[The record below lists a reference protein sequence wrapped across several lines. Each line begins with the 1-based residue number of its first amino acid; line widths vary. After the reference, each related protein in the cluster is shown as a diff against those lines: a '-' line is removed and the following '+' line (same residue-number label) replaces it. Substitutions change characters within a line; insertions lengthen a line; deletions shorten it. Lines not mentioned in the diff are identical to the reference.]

1 MADRGEPK
9 ASCPE
14 WHADGTAGE
23 TDRGSRLAATPRA
36 RAKGEARPRRHGLV
50 GKPPEAARQICPNEP
65 FTTLGVRR
73 IIRRGAGLQ
82 PGEARASGH
91 GGGCRMKRPVLL
103 IPLGCVSLAGLNA
116 RTTRRDGSRAAP

>member
-50 GKPPEAARQICPNEP
+50 GKPPEAARQICQMSPLQRSGCGGLSAAEP
-65 FTTLGVRR
+65 DSSPARPGPPAMGVA
-73 IIRRGAGLQ
+73 I
-82 PGEARASGH
+82 
-91 GGGCRMKRPVLL
+91 V
-103 IPLGCVSLAGLNA
+103 
-116 RTTRRDGSRAAP
+116 